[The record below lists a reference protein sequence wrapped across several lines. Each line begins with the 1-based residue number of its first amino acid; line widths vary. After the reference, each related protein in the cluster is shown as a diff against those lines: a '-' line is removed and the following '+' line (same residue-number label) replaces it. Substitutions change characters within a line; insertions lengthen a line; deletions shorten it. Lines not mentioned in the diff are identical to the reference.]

1 MHKNIVPTNMC
12 MNPIDNKPLM
22 TIMMLVKGKM
32 RFPFHIMQ
40 DEVEDDELDIKS
52 GYYRGTL
59 DQQVSARLV
68 MKKSNRS

>member
-22 TIMMLVKGKM
+22 TIMMLVKEENEI
-32 RFPFHIMQ
+32 PLHITQ

-52 GYYRGTL
+52 GYYRGKP
-59 DQQVSARLV
+59 D
-68 MKKSNRS
+68 